1 MPAIT
6 TQGQRRRSDRLDG
19 TKGIAF
25 DTVVRGSIATLY
37 CDPVQLQQ
45 ALYNLINNSIEAI
58 QETGRSG
65 QIRVTAIPTDDV
77 VTFEVSDDGPGFAA
91 GLDVLLAAPF
101 ATTKANGS
109 GLGLAIARSV
119 AEAHGGSL
127 SIVPRDRGA
136 TVRLVLPTKR
146 AESHDQSHHYH

>member
-1 MPAIT
+1 MLLSEVAKLHEA
-6 TQGQRRRSDRLDG
+6 DCK
-19 TKGIAF
+19 TKDIAF
-25 DTVVRGSIATLY
+25 DTVVRGAIPSLY

-65 QIRVTAIPTDDV
+65 QIRVTAIPTEEV
-77 VTFEVSDDGPGFAA
+77 ITFEVSDDGPGFAA
-91 GLDVLLAAPF
+91 GLDVLVAAPF
-101 ATTKANGS
+101 TTTKTTGS

-136 TVRLVLPTKR
+136 TVRLILPTER
-146 AESHDQSHHYH
+146 AESHDQSQSHHYH